1 MEIVL
6 GILLLFGVFTLGT
19 VTTDDVR
26 HETHTLQ
33 SESVSDEYPVGQSN
47 DAAQLPPCTVHES
60 TRSYRDLTA
69 LPPQPAPQTMAD
81 EANDAAEY
89 SWDD

>member
-26 HETHTLQ
+26 HETHTQ
-33 SESVSDEYPVGQSN
+33 ESESVSGEHLTGQAI
-47 DAAQLPPCTVHES
+47 DADQMSPCPVHES
-60 TRSYRDLTA
+60 TRPYRDLTA
-69 LPPQPAPQTMAD
+69 LPSQPAPQTTAD
-81 EANDAAEY
+81 EAEDTAEY

>member
-26 HETHTLQ
+26 HETYTVESKSMGSEHPAEQ
-33 SESVSDEYPVGQSN
+33 SIDADQLAPCPVHG
-47 DAAQLPPCTVHES
+47 S
-60 TRSYRDLTA
+60 TRPYRDLTD
-69 LPPQPAPQTMAD
+69 LPSQPVPQTTPD
-81 EANDAAEY
+81 EADDTAEY
-89 SWDD
+89 SWDE